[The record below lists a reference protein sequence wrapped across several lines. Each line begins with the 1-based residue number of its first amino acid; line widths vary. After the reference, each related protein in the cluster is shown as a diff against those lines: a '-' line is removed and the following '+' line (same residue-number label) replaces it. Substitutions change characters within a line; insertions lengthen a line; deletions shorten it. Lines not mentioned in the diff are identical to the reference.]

1 MTQGEYMHKS
11 ITLLA
16 IAFLVGLPLSLS
28 ADAYD
33 KAVVVENMRA
43 NVARITLIKN
53 AIAAEDFFAAGVAF
67 FDYASEAAAIQK
79 MDPPKGSKDQ
89 WVTLWAN
96 FQEKAFLGVGAC
108 GERDAEK
115 SLKILNEI
123 VALSGVGHPT
133 FR

>member
-1 MTQGEYMHKS
+1 MRKS

-33 KAVVVENMRA
+33 KAVIVENMRA
-43 NVARITLIKN
+43 NVARITVIKN
-53 AIAAEDFFAAGVAF
+53 AVAAGDFFAAGNAF
-67 FDYASEAAAIQK
+67 FEYGSEAAAIQK

-89 WVTLWAN
+89 WVKIWVD
-96 FQEKAFLGVGAC
+96 FQEKAFMGVGAC

-115 SLKILNEI
+115 SLKILDEI
-123 VALSGVGHPT
+123 VALSRVGHPT
-133 FR
+133 YR